1 VDFRYDAAESR
12 HGEGV
17 RNERRIDQDRRIKGP
32 AGPRGN
38 GRTVMEAGGRCQE
51 RQGGGTCYEAGEWA
65 GPRTSAGGQ
74 DTFHM
79 KRSGGKGHLRSPNA
93 AARLR
98 AAVGAPVLA
107 CEKAKPGTSC
117 WKREAWGGVEGSML
131 KRERRAERRGGAV
144 GWWRVGRRKRAV
156 RHRWRTEVRGRGGG
170 QDSHHGIERSERRR
184 WKGDSVSGQPGL
196 RPSFSRDWH
205 FPARSHSRRSCR

>member
-1 VDFRYDAAESR
+1 MGKASR
-12 HGEGV
+12 MREGATRKGVSRVLRALEASGEV
-17 RNERRIDQDRRIKGP
+17 WRSR
-32 AGPRGN
+32 
-38 GRTVMEAGGRCQE
+38 AGGVKNAR
-51 RQGGGTCYEAGEWA
+51 GGGTCYGAGGWA
-65 GPRTSAGGQ
+65 GHGTSAWGPA
-74 DTFHM
+74 TFHM

-93 AARLR
+93 AARFR
-98 AAVGAPVLA
+98 AAVGAPVLG

-131 KRERRAERRGGAV
+131 KRERRAERRGGAG

-196 RPSFSRDWH
+196 RPSFSRAWH
-205 FPARSHSRRSCR
+205 CPARSHSRRSCR